1 MLLYLLIKKLKMI
14 NMKKTLILFVLT
26 FVLVSC
32 NQSKDTEYVING
44 NAEGIENG
52 IKVRL
57 AQIDEKGKQVFRDS
71 AVVMDGKFTIKGAVE
86 EPSVYFLSADGTP
99 GNMVFMLENSNIQ
112 IDFNTEIPME
122 SKVTGSESNKSY
134 EDFQNG
140 MLQFR
145 EEGTAIMTRFNELGQ
160 EPAPETRDSIR
171 KAMDDMR
178 QRQLAYPLSFV
189 QDHNDS
195 YFSLNLIQL
204 ESSRPTFDIIKYK
217 EIYESF
223 PTHLK
228 ESKRGQLVKQKLDE
242 LYKAYEKT
250 AHLEVGKI
258 APNFESQTPDGK
270 TVSLNNLKGKAT
282 IIDFWAAWCGPC
294 RRENPNVVNIYEQY
308 HDKGLEIIGVSL
320 DGAPNQKDPKKAW
333 LDAIEKDGLKW
344 NHVSSLKY
352 FNDEVAQLYNIDR
365 IPATYILDE
374 EGKIVAKN
382 LRGAALELK
391 IKELLDTP

>member
-32 NQSKDTEYVING
+32 NQNKDTEYVING

-57 AQIDEKGKQVFRDS
+57 AQIDEKGKQVIKDS
-71 AVVMDGKFTIKGAVE
+71 AVVMDGKFNIKGAVE
-86 EPSVYFLSADGTP
+86 EPGVYFLSADGTP
-99 GNMVFMLENSNIQ
+99 GNMVFMLENSDIN
-112 IDFNTEIPME
+112 IDFNSKIPME

-140 MLQFR
+140 MLEFR
-145 EEGTAIMTRFNELGQ
+145 KEGEAIMKRFQELGQ

-171 KAMDDMR
+171 KVMDDMR

-189 QDHNDS
+189 ENNNDS

-204 ESSRPTFDIIKYK
+204 ESNRPTFDVVKYK
-217 EIYESF
+217 EIFESF
-223 PTHLK
+223 PANLK
-228 ESKRGQLVKQKLDE
+228 ESKRGQIVKQRLDE
-242 LYKAYEKT
+242 LYKEYEKI
-250 AHLEVGKI
+250 AHLDVGKI
-258 APNFESQTPDGK
+258 APNFESKTPEGE
-270 TVSLNNLKGKAT
+270 TVSLNDLKGKVT

-294 RRENPNVVNIYEQY
+294 RRENPNVVKVYEQY
-308 HDKGLEIIGVSL
+308 HDKGLEIIGISL
-320 DGAPNQKDPKKAW
+320 DGAPNQRDPKKAW
-333 LDAIEKDGLKW
+333 LDAIEKDGLEW
-344 NHVSSLKY
+344 NHLSSLMY
-352 FNDEVAQLYNIDR
+352 FNDPVAKQYNIKS
-365 IPATYILDE
+365 IPATYILDQ